1 MAIIQSGASS
11 TTLMT
16 VDPTN
21 LAARVT
27 LRPNESTGSYRAS
40 LVSGTIAAST
50 AAGVMYTFKYTGTGV
65 CIIRSVQIG
74 MQVTTAFVQGGV
86 RFGMYIAR
94 TSFTQGT
101 TGGTLT
107 TFSVNKKRT
116 SQATPNAAAVI
127 TSTASMN
134 LTTND
139 TIGSLDA
146 VAYNHILLNMPA
158 LISTTPL
165 DGLRDFI
172 NPYNASAHPIVLAP
186 NEGFRLQN
194 DTVFPATGSGNLI
207 VAVEWE
213 EVASY

>member
-1 MAIIQSGASS
+1 MALIQSGASS
-11 TTLMT
+11 TTVMT

-27 LRPNESTGSYRAS
+27 LRPNESTGSYRGS
-40 LVSGTIAAST
+40 LVSGIIAAST
-50 AAGVMYTFKYTGTGV
+50 AAGILYTFKYTGTGV

-74 MQVTTAFVQGGV
+74 EQVTTAYTQGGV
-86 RFGMYIAR
+86 RFGLYIVR
-94 TSFTQGT
+94 SSFTQGT
-101 TGGTLT
+101 TNGTQT

-116 SQATPNAAAVI
+116 SQATPNASSVI
-127 TSTASMN
+127 C
-134 LTTND
+134 TTTGITGD
-139 TIGSLDA
+139 TVGAEDS

-172 NPYNASAHPIVLAP
+172 NPYNASSYPIVLAQ
-186 NEGFRLQN
+186 NEGFRIKN
-194 DTVFPATGSGNLI
+194 DTAFPATGSGNLV

-213 EVASY
+213 EVAAF

>member
-11 TTLMT
+11 STLMT

-27 LRPNESTGSYRAS
+27 LRPNEATGSYRAS

-50 AAGVMYTFKYTGTGV
+50 AAGVLYTFKYIGTGV

-74 MQVTTAFVQGGV
+74 EQVTTAYTQGGV
-86 RFGMYIAR
+86 RFGMYIVR
-94 TSFTQGT
+94 SSFTQGT
-101 TGGTLT
+101 TNGTQT

-116 SQATPNAAAVI
+116 SQATPNASAVI
-127 TSTASMN
+127 ST
-134 LTTND
+134 TTVITGD
-139 TIGSLDA
+139 TTGAEDT

-172 NPYNASAHPIVLAP
+172 NPYNASAYPIVLAA
-186 NEGFRLQN
+186 NEGFRIKN
-194 DTVFPATGSGNLI
+194 DTAFPATGSGNLV